1 MEQNRHNAYVQILK
15 AELLPALGCTEPIAV
30 AYAAAKARDVLGAL
44 PEKVHLEASGNIIKN
59 VKSVTVPNTGGM
71 KGLEAAVAAGI
82 IAGDA
87 EKKLEVIL
95 SVSERQRQE
104 IASYM
109 ANPGITVSPAESSLP
124 VDIILHVSSG
134 SDSVKLRIAN
144 EHTNIVYIEKNGEVL
159 VDKALV
165 HQQEESLLNS
175 MSVKEIY
182 EFANECSLDD
192 VRETISRQ
200 IEYNTAIA
208 EEGLTNP
215 WGANI
220 GKAIMKYEDSTRVDI
235 RAKAKAAAGSDARMS
250 GCGMPVVIN
259 SGSGNQ
265 GLTVSLPIIEYAK
278 ELAVSEEK
286 LYRALV
292 FGNLIGLHLKAD
304 MGRLGAY
311 CGAIS
316 AGCASGAG
324 IAYLYDCSI
333 KQISHL
339 IVNCLAIT
347 SGIVCDGAKP
357 SCAAKIAMG
366 VDAAI
371 LAYNMTREDQQF
383 RCGEGLVKKGVENTI
398 KVIAELGR
406 EGMRDT
412 DRTILNI
419 MTQSPGC

>member
-1 MEQNRHNAYVQILK
+1 MDKKSHDKYVQILK
-15 AELLPALGCTEPIAV
+15 DELLPALGCTEPIAV
-30 AYAAAKARDVLGAL
+30 AFAAAKAREVLGAL
-44 PEKVHLEASGNIIKN
+44 PDKVLLEASGNIIKN

-87 EKKLEVIL
+87 NKKLEVIQNISEAQIQQIVEYL
-95 SVSERQRQE
+95 KDPGVSV
-104 IASYM
+104 I
-109 ANPGITVSPAESSLP
+109 PAESSLP
-124 VDIILHVSSG
+124 IDIILHMSVG
-134 SDSVKLRIAN
+134 DENVKLRLAD
-144 EHTNIVYIEKNGEVL
+144 EHTKIVYIEKNGNVL
-159 VDKALV
+159 VDEAVVSKNG
-165 HQQEESLLNS
+165 ESQLNG
-175 MSVKEIY
+175 MTVNDIY
-182 EFANECSLDD
+182 EFANECILDD

-200 IEYNTAIA
+200 IEYNTTIS
-208 EEGLTNP
+208 EEGLRNP

-220 GKAIMKYEDSTRVDI
+220 GKAIMKYEDSSRVEV

-265 GLTVSLPIIEYAK
+265 GLTVSLPIIEYANEFK
-278 ELAVSEEK
+278 VSEEK

-292 FGNLIGLHLKAD
+292 FGNLVGIHLKAD

-316 AGCASGAG
+316 AGCAAGAG
-324 IAYLYDCSI
+324 IAYLNDCSI

-371 LAYNMTREDQQF
+371 LAYNMTLEEQQF

-406 EGMRDT
+406 EGMKDT
-412 DRTILNI
+412 DRKILSI
-419 MTQSPGC
+419 MTRTGC